1 VSVDNRLDYAV
12 RVGLQLSYDAIDG
25 AKVAAAAPGVLTV
38 PANTAET
45 VKLRFSAS
53 QTGSTTIS
61 MTLADGDGQ
70 PLAIQPVRMTVQT
83 TQVGLLGI
91 IIFAAALGVFLLASA
106 ARAIRRGRPQPAAD
120 TSDSPAPSENEQSGE
135 ITEEGPPDTVT
146 PERSELRTAGTPRP
160 R

>member
-1 VSVDNRLDYAV
+1 
-12 RVGLQLSYDAIDG
+12 
-25 AKVAAAAPGVLTV
+25 V
-38 PANTAET
+38 PAHTAET

-70 PLAIQPVRMTVQT
+70 RLAGQPVRMTVQT

-91 IIFAAALGVFLLASA
+91 VIFAAALGVFLLASA

-120 TSDSPAPSENEQSGE
+120 ASDSLPPSEGERSGHS
-135 ITEEGPPDTVT
+135 TEEAPPDTA
-146 PERSELRTAGTPRP
+146 ESAHSELGTTAGTPRP